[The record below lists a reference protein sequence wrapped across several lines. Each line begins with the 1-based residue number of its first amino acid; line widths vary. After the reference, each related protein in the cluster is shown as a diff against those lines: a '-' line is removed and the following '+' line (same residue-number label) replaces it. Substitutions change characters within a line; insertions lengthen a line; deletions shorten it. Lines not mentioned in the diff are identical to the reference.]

1 MPRRAETSLAYKSTL
16 VHDALAQMR
25 FQMSEPMRT
34 VYYRNPIL
42 NNERESDLVNRSARY
57 DTKYGRVHARM
68 YNASVPVAK

>member
-1 MPRRAETSLAYKSTL
+1 
-16 VHDALAQMR
+16 MR

-34 VYYRNPIL
+34 VYYRNPTL

-57 DTKYGRVHARM
+57 DTKYGRVHAHM

>member
-1 MPRRAETSLAYKSTL
+1 
-16 VHDALAQMR
+16 MR